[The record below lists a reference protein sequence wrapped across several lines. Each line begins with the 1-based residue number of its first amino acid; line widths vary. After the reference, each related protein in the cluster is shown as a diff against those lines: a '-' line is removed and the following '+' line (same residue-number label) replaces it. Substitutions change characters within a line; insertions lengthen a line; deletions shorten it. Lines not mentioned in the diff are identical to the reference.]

1 MTLVSAAEPVRRQPP
16 SPAIEPCSLPQLLG
30 YFLRLGAFGFG
41 GSIALCGYMQRDL
54 VEQGGWIEPE
64 DTSTGWPWRSSPR
77 DHSPRSSR
85 STSVGFAG
93 GSGRDAGRA
102 GVHLTV
108 VPHGARP
115 VCALRA
121 VGWALLD
128 PGAFYGIGAAVIAI
142 ISRSVW
148 STRTNA
154 GGHEWLA
161 SRPAMGR
168 SATPGNLPH
177 PGRGDSLAFAVSV
190 GARRHRRAG
199 TELARHRV
207 GAVTAQV
214 EVAQEF

>member
-1 MTLVSAAEPVRRQPP
+1 MAEGPATPDGTETVPCTLRE
-16 SPAIEPCSLPQLLG
+16 LLG

-41 GSIALCGYMQRDL
+41 GPIALCGYMQRDL

-121 VGWALLD
+121 VGWALGWALLD

-148 STRTNA
+148 RTRTTPVGMN
-154 GGHEWLA
+154 G
-161 SRPAMGR
+161 SRPALRWDGAPR
-168 SATPGNLPH
+168 LAICHTPGAAIP
-177 PGRGDSLAFAVSV
+177 
-190 GARRHRRAG
+190 
-199 TELARHRV
+199 
-207 GAVTAQV
+207 
-214 EVAQEF
+214 

>member
-30 YFLRLGAFGFG
+30 YFLRLGAFGFDG
-41 GSIALCGYMQRDL
+41 PIALCGYMQRDL

-85 STSVGFAG
+85 STSVGSRAAA
-93 GSGRDAGRA
+93 GRDAGRA

-121 VGWALLD
+121 VRWALLD
-128 PGAFYGIGAAVIAI
+128 PGAFYGISAAVIAI

-148 STRTNA
+148 RTRTTPVGMN
-154 GGHEWLA
+154 G
-161 SRPAMGR
+161 SRPALRWDGAPR
-168 SATPGNLPH
+168 LAICHTPGAAIPLHSQAPSE
-177 PGRGDSLAFAVSV
+177 REDI
-190 GARRHRRAG
+190 GAPA
-199 TELARHRV
+199 
-207 GAVTAQV
+207 
-214 EVAQEF
+214 